1 MRRVHWRNGEA
12 YCVISIY
19 LDQRVFRLAPARFRS
34 ETVVPVLLDLP
45 TVKIARAHQTLAIAT
60 ADVEV
65 ATHLNVALNSP
76 VAEVRRICAASDGTV
91 LYLGEVTYRG
101 DYIHFEMDLKP

>member
-1 MRRVHWRNGEA
+1 MRRVHSRDGEA

-19 LDQRVFRLAPARFRS
+19 LDERVFRLAPRRFRR
-34 ETVVPVLLDLP
+34 ETVVPVLLELP
-45 TVKIARAHQTLAIAT
+45 GVKIARARQTLAIST

-65 ATHLNVALNSP
+65 ATHLDIAVNAP
-76 VAEVRRICAASDGTV
+76 VAEVRRICTAKDGTV